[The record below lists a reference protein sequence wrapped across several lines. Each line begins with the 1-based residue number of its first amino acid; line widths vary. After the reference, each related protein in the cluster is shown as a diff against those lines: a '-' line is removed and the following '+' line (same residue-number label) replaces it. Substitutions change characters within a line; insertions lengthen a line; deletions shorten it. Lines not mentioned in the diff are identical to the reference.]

1 MARLEF
7 FFDVS
12 SPWTYLA
19 FHRIE
24 EFAAKTG
31 VELVRKPFL
40 IGGVFNKVSIVA
52 CAHVQNGRWASVKHY
67 FIRAPHD
74 STIWSQLCCLWLVTE
89 IVGKSQRRMLILG
102 YPSHRLTSS
111 QVHNQ
116 PFRSRSNFKTRA
128 FCACYNGSVQYQPTG
143 SQTTA
148 C

>member
-1 MARLEF
+1 MQDIIRAREQSRDVNEQFHHQLERAQDGF
-7 FFDVS
+7 SVIAEYFG
-12 SPWTYLA
+12 
-19 FHRIE
+19 R
-24 EFAAKTG
+24 
-31 VELVRKPFL
+31 
-40 IGGVFNKVSIVA
+40 GVFNKVSIVA